1 MGDGGESGNAFLSHE
16 QGLRAIDPLNGFACR
31 IRGLRRSYSGA
42 LHVRGHVGATQ
53 AANSRN
59 VHEEARQLP
68 SRLAVLVQE
77 IRRVLSA
84 G

>member
-1 MGDGGESGNAFLSHE
+1 M
-16 QGLRAIDPLNGFACR
+16 RARGRFRRVRRFWHGR

-68 SRLAVLVQE
+68 SRLAALAQE

>member
-1 MGDGGESGNAFLSHE
+1 MKGAICQSPRREGGVHY
-16 QGLRAIDPLNGFACR
+16 I
-31 IRGLRRSYSGA
+31 SYSGA